1 MDVCKQLNLLR
12 EMGKI
17 DVQLVDVQRSM
28 GQLNV
33 KVKQA
38 QQEEQE
44 CAHKLH
50 ALTSRQAEI
59 AQRQRQHESQLQIEK
74 GNLRKWETR
83 AQELRRDRE
92 YAALMSEISSQKR
105 LISELESQVL
115 QCMQDKEELDKEAKQ
130 IQDHVDQVQGRLTQE
145 HEAVKDEIQQMQQQC
160 DELRSRHSVLQQQLP
175 KPLSARYERIASKRS
190 GQGVALLQ
198 QEICQA
204 CMRKVPP
211 ELFLRVF
218 KAEVVEQCPHCQ
230 RLLVAQDVQDKQQE
244 PASQQGN
251 K

>member
-1 MDVCKQLNLLR
+1 MDVCEQLNLLR
-12 EMGKI
+12 ELGKV
-17 DVQLVDVQRSM
+17 DVQLIEIQRSM

-44 CAHKLH
+44 YAHKLNTL
-50 ALTSRQAEI
+50 ASKQAEV
-59 AQRQRQHESQLQIEK
+59 AQQQRQHESQLQIEK
-74 GNLRKWETR
+74 GNLRKWEVR
-83 AQELRRDRE
+83 AQDLRRDRE
-92 YAALMSEISSQKR
+92 YAALMSEIGSQKR

-115 QCMQDKEELDKEAKQ
+115 QCMQNKEELDGEAKQ
-130 IQDHVDQVQGRLTQE
+130 IQDNVGHVQNRLTQE
-145 HEAVKDEIQQMQQQC
+145 HEEVKDEMQQMQKQY
-160 DELRSRHSVLQQQLP
+160 DELRNRHNALQKQLP
-175 KPLSARYERIASKRS
+175 KPLFARYERIASKRS

-218 KAEVVEQCPHCQ
+218 KAEMVEQCPHCQ
-230 RLLVAQDVQDKQQE
+230 RLLVAQVAGNRQE
-244 PASQQGN
+244 EQASQ
-251 K
+251 

>member
-1 MDVCKQLNLLR
+1 MDICEQLNLLR
-12 EMGKI
+12 ELGRV
-17 DVQLVDVQRSM
+17 DVQLIEIQRNM
-28 GQLNV
+28 GLLNV

-38 QQEEQE
+38 QDEQQQW
-44 CAHKLH
+44 ADKLNEL
-50 ALTSRQAEI
+50 ATRQAEV

-74 GNLRKWETR
+74 GNLRKWEVR
-83 AQELRRDRE
+83 AQELKRDRD
-92 YAALMSEISSQKR
+92 YTALMAEIGSQKR

-115 QCMQDKEELDKEAKQ
+115 QCMQDKEELDKEGKQ
-130 IQDHVDQVQGRLTQE
+130 IQEHVDQVQSRLTQE
-145 HEAVKDEIQQMQQQC
+145 HEAVKDEMHQMQQQC
-160 DELRSRHSVLQQQLP
+160 DELRNRHNTLQQQLP
-175 KPLSARYERIASKRS
+175 KPLFARYERIASKRS

-230 RLLVAQDVQDKQQE
+230 RLLVAQKSDSNQQQE
-244 PASQQGN
+244 QAGQ
-251 K
+251 